1 MKRSGLG
8 PKLTLLLLAFGVVPL
23 AVAIVLGYRTSRA
36 TIVEQAELALQE
48 LTQQQAVHLATE
60 LQRERLLL
68 RTIIGQLPRTP
79 AGDKDQLAAAL
90 RQSLLEDG
98 VFDGL
103 RLIGADGR
111 LLADVA
117 LWNTEPQWP
126 DTAPAADWSATT
138 VAIHREG
145 TTVLAYVV
153 GLGSMRGG
161 GPPWLEGHVRASDFP
176 HLFAVPSH
184 LLGGAVVGVLEA
196 DGQPVLVPHARA
208 GRQLAAAVAEGA
220 LDSAIVVR
228 APSGG
233 ERAMVALAP
242 VPGIPWAVGAVLPL
256 RIALAPVARM
266 RNLAFLGM
274 GVLVALLLVTGALAA
289 RSVTTPLRRLAG
301 AAREYGRSG
310 AYEPFASRTG
320 DEIGSLVRSFNMMA
334 EDLNRSRKEIDRLH
348 ALELERTHQLAS
360 VGELATGVAHEVRNP
375 LTGVLGALE
384 LALKR
389 IPTGDPSRELLE
401 ESERQLRRIELTTSQ
416 LLRYAR
422 PPELREVTV
431 DANLVVDRAR
441 RVIDAQAR
449 TAGVSVTTELEE
461 EPVPVRADPEQVV
474 QVLVNLALNGIQ
486 AMREGGEL
494 VMDVKRD
501 GTSVRLAV
509 RDTGPGIS
517 ADVRADI
524 FRPFFTT
531 KNQGT
536 GLGLPISQQIIERHG
551 GTLRPLDTPG
561 GATFVVTL
569 PVRGEESES

>member
-1 MKRSGLG
+1 
-8 PKLTLLLLAFGVVPL
+8 
-23 AVAIVLGYRTSRA
+23 
-36 TIVEQAELALQE
+36 
-48 LTQQQAVHLATE
+48 
-60 LQRERLLL
+60 
-68 RTIIGQLPRTP
+68 
-79 AGDKDQLAAAL
+79 
-90 RQSLLEDG
+90 
-98 VFDGL
+98 
-103 RLIGADGR
+103 
-111 LLADVA
+111 
-117 LWNTEPQWP
+117 
-126 DTAPAADWSATT
+126 
-138 VAIHREG
+138 
-145 TTVLAYVV
+145 
-153 GLGSMRGG
+153 
-161 GPPWLEGHVRASDFP
+161 
-176 HLFAVPSH
+176 
-184 LLGGAVVGVLEA
+184 
-196 DGQPVLVPHARA
+196 
-208 GRQLAAAVAEGA
+208 
-220 LDSAIVVR
+220 
-228 APSGG
+228 
-233 ERAMVALAP
+233 MVAVAP
-242 VPGIPWAVGAVLPL
+242 VPDIPWAVGAVLPL

-266 RNLAFLGM
+266 RNLAFLGT
-274 GVLVALLLVTGALAA
+274 GVLVALLLVTGVLAA

-310 AYEPFASRTG
+310 AYEPLTSLTG

-334 EDLNRSRKEIDRLH
+334 EDLDRSRKEIDRLH
-348 ALELERTHQLAS
+348 ALELERTHQLAT
-360 VGELATGVAHEVRNP
+360 VGELASGVAHEVRNP

-422 PPELREVTV
+422 PPQLREVTV
-431 DANLVVDRAR
+431 DANLLVDRAR

-449 TAGVSVTTELEE
+449 TASVSVTTELET

-509 RDTGPGIS
+509 HDTGPGIS

-551 GTLRPLDTPG
+551 GTLRPQDAPG

-569 PVRGEESES
+569 PVRGEERES